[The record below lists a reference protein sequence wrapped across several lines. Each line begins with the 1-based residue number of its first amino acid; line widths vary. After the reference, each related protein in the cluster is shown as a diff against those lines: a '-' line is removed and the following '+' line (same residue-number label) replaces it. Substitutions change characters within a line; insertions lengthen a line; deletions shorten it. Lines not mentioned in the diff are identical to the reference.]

1 MLPGEL
7 EQAFQRHNQSG
18 EACEI
23 IEAYEQ
29 LVSRTEKSHKPF
41 PGEDY
46 GEPNRIIVN
55 GLIFRQVL
63 LHRSI
68 QLFEGSVRAAVD
80 ENAYSM
86 TLNVRGHFE
95 TTASIGYFHQRLLSL
110 KKGNI
115 SAETLDRDLTA
126 QLLGVRHEGV
136 PQAPDPMSILS
147 MLEYAD
153 KSINTSVIGT
163 TTKKYDILKGSY
175 EFLCEFAHPNFLSNS
190 VAIDLDKSIPEFRF
204 RHGQPMRDLEF
215 KLVGYL
221 LLSAPIFLDLFD
233 QIPGLLPSKE

>member
-1 MLPGEL
+1 
-7 EQAFQRHNQSG
+7 
-18 EACEI
+18 
-23 IEAYEQ
+23 
-29 LVSRTEKSHKPF
+29 
-41 PGEDY
+41 
-46 GEPNRIIVN
+46 
-55 GLIFRQVL
+55 
-63 LHRSI
+63 
-68 QLFEGSVRAAVD
+68 
-80 ENAYSM
+80 
-86 TLNVRGHFE
+86 
-95 TTASIGYFHQRLLSL
+95 
-110 KKGNI
+110 
-115 SAETLDRDLTA
+115 
-126 QLLGVRHEGV
+126 
-136 PQAPDPMSILS
+136 